1 VVWEVPFGRDRRW
14 GNDAH
19 AALDAIAG
27 GWRLTAIN
35 TMSSGRPVNLTY
47 TPTTQQS
54 VSGTPTYRPNVTGDI
69 YAADRSVVQWFNP
82 ANVTVPTSV
91 SQPFGNAA
99 RNSAVGPD
107 YFTLDLG
114 LHKSF
119 AVVGSSRLEVRVE
132 AFNALNRS
140 NFAVPNSNR
149 SNTNFGTITQMA
161 LTNAPGRQVQLGVK
175 FDF

>member
-1 VVWEVPFGRDRRW
+1 M
-14 GNDAH
+14 N

-54 VSGTPTYRPNVTGDI
+54 VSTSPTYRPNVIGDI
-69 YAADRSVVQWFNP
+69 YAADRTIAQWFNP
-82 ANVTVPTSV
+82 ANVVVPTSV
-91 SQPFGNAA
+91 SQPFGDAE
-99 RNSAVGPD
+99 RNSAIGPN

-119 AVVGSSRLEVRVE
+119 PVVGSSRLEVRVE
-132 AFNALNRS
+132 AFNALNRT
-140 NFAVPNSNR
+140 NFGAPNGNR
-149 SNTNFGTITQMA
+149 SSTGFGTITSTA
-161 LTNAPGRQVQLGVK
+161 VAGAPGRQVQLGVK